1 MCSNTSSLKNSVT
14 GGVGAKI
21 GSSGK
26 GRIG

>member
-1 MCSNTSSLKNSVT
+1 MRINTSSLKNSVT
-14 GGVGAKI
+14 GGVEDKV